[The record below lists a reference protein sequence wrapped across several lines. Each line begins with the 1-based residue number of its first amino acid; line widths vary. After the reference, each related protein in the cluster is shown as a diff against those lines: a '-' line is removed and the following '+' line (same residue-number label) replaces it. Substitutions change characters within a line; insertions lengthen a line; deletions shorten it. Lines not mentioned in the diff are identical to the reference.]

1 MNRLINP
8 HLRIFFCLLALASCL
23 LSAAMI
29 SRIAHTAYM
38 TEVSANL
45 SKQKIIGYSTD
56 ISVQLK
62 ATNKAPVNLHAGR
75 ALLTNYMGRSAAA
88 TEALRNNQVEAL
100 ALTSEDFDED
110 GVKDII
116 AAYAS
121 NDGGIIT
128 LQRGNVDA
136 IYPNAPE
143 AQERKA
149 AGEFTDAPFFAEAR
163 VFELAQRP
171 DFIGA
176 GDFDADGHQDLVVAS
191 AGGNTL
197 NYLSGDGRGNFS
209 SVNLVELPGR
219 VTALECAEVNRRDG
233 LLDVVVGI
241 VGSTGA
247 KALVFASPF
256 GARLANAESLDLPT
270 EATSFAMT
278 NLDGDYAIDL
288 AIAAGR
294 ELLIV
299 RGRDRRLS
307 LNQAAQT
314 RVESL
319 QIDRRVFGKKILSVI
334 GGDFSSTEGRELALL
349 TDDGS
354 VLILEKAAVTKR
366 SSRNIKQLVKGY
378 FPTATRLIGARVSS
392 ERTDSLLALDSAKRQ
407 IHIISTSNISLPHE
421 GTNIPAQFDPSSV
434 WQLDVDAEPVAA
446 LPLRLNADSL
456 SDLVILR
463 RRQSAITVTPSAP
476 QTVFQVL
483 TEEDA
488 GGGSLREAIT
498 MANASPGP
506 DEITFNLD
514 GPVARTINLGGGVH
528 TINLLS
534 PLPAITDSLTIDA
547 TTQSGFMGQPIVE
560 LNYSAAGLAQAG
572 LVINAATCT
581 IRGLVINRVQGMLLI
596 GHGIEINNSEITIE
610 GNFIGTN
617 LAGNAASPNAAFG
630 INIPNADSII
640 IGGTTPA
647 ARNVI
652 SGNLAGG
659 INITGAQSDLI
670 TVAGN
675 FIGTDAA
682 GTDSI
687 TTADGVTISAL
698 ATNNTI
704 GGTTA
709 AERNLISGNISGVVI
724 SASGNLVQG
733 NFIGVDV
740 TGNADLGNIDV
751 GVRVADS
758 LGNMIGGV
766 TNGASNIISGNDNA
780 GIFLIGAGNTIIQ
793 NNSIGINISGTAMP
807 NINVGVQ
814 VSSADSNTIGGPGA
828 GNVIAFNGAG
838 VAIPAGTGNAILANS
853 IFSNAMLGINL
864 SDDQVTPNDV
874 GDVDAGANN
883 LQNFPVLTSANQET
897 ASTRVQGT
905 LESMPSTQYR
915 VEFFSSPNCDAS
927 GNGEG
932 QTFLGSTMVTTN
944 NTDGTGNFDVLLPF
958 VPAGQVITATATDP
972 ANNTSEFSQCIL
984 VVAGP
989 GPGVGTADLSIRKTA
1004 APAQV
1009 LAGGLITYTITVINF
1024 GPDQAANV
1032 VIDEFTPTNT
1042 TFRSLNAPPGW
1053 NCNTPQIGG
1062 VGHITCTNPVVIAGE
1077 PHVFTLVVRVNSPI
1091 SNGADVRNTVKITS
1105 TTPDQNLNNNAA
1117 SATVIVINSCNVTC
1131 PTSITRNSD
1140 ANQCGTT
1147 VTYAAPTT
1155 NGSCGTVNCTPAS
1168 GSFFQRGTTIV
1179 NCSTNSG
1186 PGCSFS
1192 VIVNDVQA
1200 PTISCPANVSAVE
1213 NPTGSGV
1220 AVVNYPLPTTN
1231 DNCQGVTPVCT
1242 PPAGSIFPVGSTTVT
1257 CTATDAGGNQASCSF
1272 NVMVQGGPPVLLVTI
1287 AGGKPNLEFGSNSP
1301 VSPRRKPA
1309 KEKNNPCSIFTVENR
1324 GFIPVEIILDSI
1336 VRTGTDVNGSRIGN
1350 ANEGDLFSLRRLN
1363 SAGGEVGVVPVGG
1376 RVLIGIG
1383 ERVDFCLK
1391 FNPLL
1396 PIVTT
1401 STTGVPASLVL
1412 PDILTSRVTF
1422 RVTGGN
1428 PFSVNIVANVAGDL
1442 VLIDPNNTRRPPVIT
1457 FERIGN
1463 EYVLTFSLF
1472 DANLDVQRMKVE
1484 LLDSSGRVVIEFEI
1498 DLVVP
1503 VRERNLVRGQSFTV
1517 VQRFSGAND
1526 NPEVTAVRVTV
1537 SDRLNSVSGTAN
1549 LSSSSAQSLVVSA
1562 SESQSGV
1569 VLPRLRIRPEKIWQF
1584 GDK

>member
-8 HLRIFFCLLALASCL
+8 HLRIYFCLLALISCF
-23 LSAAMI
+23 LSAAI
-29 SRIAHTAYM
+29 IFRLAPTGYTSEA
-38 TEVSANL
+38 SANL
-45 SKQKIIGYSTD
+45 SKQKINGYSTD
-56 ISVQLK
+56 ISVQLQ
-62 ATNKAPVNLHAGR
+62 AANKARINLIAGR
-75 ALLTNYMGRSAAA
+75 ALLTNYMGRSASA
-88 TEALRNNQVEAL
+88 TEALRNNQAEAL

-149 AGEFTDAPFFAEAR
+149 AGEFTNTPFFAAAQ
-163 VFELAQRP
+163 VFEVAQRP

-176 GDFDADGHQDLVVAS
+176 GDFDADGHQDLVVAT
-191 AGGNTL
+191 ARGNTL
-197 NYLSGDGRGNFS
+197 SYLSGDGRGNFS
-209 SVNLVELPGR
+209 AINQVELPGG

-233 LLDVVVGI
+233 LLDIVVGI

-256 GARLANAESLDLPT
+256 GARLANAESLDLAT

-294 ELLIV
+294 ELLVV
-299 RGRDRRLS
+299 RGRDRRVS
-307 LNQAAQT
+307 LNQATQT
-314 RVESL
+314 RVEPL
-319 QIDRRVFGKKILSVI
+319 QIDRRIFGKKIRSVI
-334 GGDFSSTEGRELALL
+334 GGDFSPTEGRELALL

-354 VLILEKAAVTKR
+354 VMILEKPAVTKR

-392 ERTDSLLALDSAKRQ
+392 ESTENLLALDSAKRQ
-407 IHIISTSNISLPHE
+407 VHIISTGNISLPHE
-421 GTNIPAQFDPSSV
+421 GTNIPAQFDLSSV
-434 WQLDVDAEPVAA
+434 SQLDVDAEPVAA

-463 RRQSAITVTPSAP
+463 RGQSAITVTPSAP
-476 QTVFQVL
+476 QAVFQVL
-483 TEEDA
+483 NIEDA
-488 GGGSLREAIT
+488 GGFSLREAIT
-498 MANASPGP
+498 MANATPGP
-506 DEITFNLD
+506 DDIIFNIV
-514 GPVARTINLGGGVH
+514 GPSRTIQ
-528 TINLLS
+528 LLS
-534 PLPAITDSLTIDA
+534 PLPAITDPLTIDA
-547 TTQSGFMGQPIVE
+547 TTQPGFTGLPIVE
-560 LNYSAAGLAQAG
+560 LNYTAAGVAQAG
-572 LVINAATCT
+572 LVINTNTCT
-581 IRGLVINRVQGMLLI
+581 IRGLVINRVQGLVP
-596 GHGIEINNSEITIE
+596 GGDGIQINNSSEITIE

-617 LAGNAASPNAAFG
+617 AAGNAASPNAGFG
-630 INIPNADSII
+630 INITNSDSSI
-640 IGGTTPA
+640 IGGTISQ

-652 SGNLAGG
+652 SGNLTGG
-659 INITGAQSDLI
+659 INIMGSLANLI
-670 TVAGN
+670 TVQGN
-675 FIGTDAA
+675 FIGPNAA
-682 GTDSI
+682 GTASI
-687 TTADGVTISAL
+687 STADGVSISAL
-698 ATNNTI
+698 AMNITI
-704 GGTTA
+704 GGTTT
-709 AERNLISGNISGVVI
+709 AERNLISGNLSGVVI

-740 TGNADLGNIDV
+740 TGNGDLGNTDV

-758 LGNMIGGV
+758 LGNVIGGV
-766 TNGASNIISGNDNA
+766 TNAASNIISGNDNA

-793 NNSIGINISGTAMP
+793 NNSIGINLNGTAMP

-853 IFSNAMLGINL
+853 IFSNSMLGINL

-883 LQNFPVLTSANQET
+883 LQNFPVLTSAIQE
-897 ASTRVQGT
+897 AANTRVQGT
-905 LESMPSTQYR
+905 LQSMLSTQYR
-915 VEFFSSPNCDAS
+915 IEFFSNPNCDAS

-944 NTDGTGNFDVLLPF
+944 NMDGTGTIDVLLPF

-972 ANNTSEFSQCIL
+972 ANNTSEFSQCIP

-989 GPGVGTADLSIRKTA
+989 VGGTADLSIRKTA

-1053 NCNTPQIGG
+1053 SCNTPPIGG
-1062 VGHITCTNPVVIAGE
+1062 FGRITCTNPVVIAGE
-1077 PHVFTLVVRVNSPI
+1077 PQVFTLVVRVNSPI
-1091 SNGADVRNTVKITS
+1091 PNGADVRNTVKITS

-1117 SATVIVINSCNVTC
+1117 SATVIVINNCNVTC

-1186 PGCSFS
+1186 PACSFS
-1192 VIVNDVQA
+1192 VIVNDVQT
-1200 PTISCPANVSAVE
+1200 PSISCPANISAVE

-1231 DNCQGVTPVCT
+1231 DNCQGVTTVCT
-1242 PPAGSIFPVGSTTVT
+1242 PPTGSIFPVGSTSVT
-1257 CTATDAGGNQASCSF
+1257 CTATDAGGNPASCSF
-1272 NVMVQGGPPVLLVTI
+1272 NVMVQGGLPMLLVTI
-1287 AGGKPNLEFGSNSP
+1287 PGGKPNLEFGSNSP

-1324 GFIPVEIILDSI
+1324 GFIAVEIVLDSI
-1336 VRTGTDVNGSRIGN
+1336 VRTGTDVNSSRIGN
-1350 ANEGDLFSLRRLN
+1350 ANEGDHFSLRRLN
-1363 SAGGEVGVVPVGG
+1363 AAGGEVGVVPVGG

-1383 ERVDFCLK
+1383 ERVDFCVK

-1401 STTGVPASLVL
+1401 STTGIPATLVL
-1412 PDILTSRVTF
+1412 PDILTARVNF

-1442 VLIDPNNTRRPPVIT
+1442 VLIDPNNTRRPPVVI
-1457 FERIGN
+1457 FERIAD

-1472 DANLDVQRMKVE
+1472 DANLDVQKMNIE
-1484 LLDSSGRVVIEFEI
+1484 LLDSGGSVVIAFEI

-1526 NPEVTAVRVTV
+1526 NPQITAARVTV
-1537 SDRLNSVSGTAN
+1537 SDRLNSVSATAN
-1549 LSSSSAQSLVVSA
+1549 LSSSGAQSLVINA
-1562 SESQSGV
+1562 GESQAGV
-1569 VLPRLRIRPEKIWQF
+1569 VLPRLRIRQ
-1584 GDK
+1584 